1 MINKYLITMRP
12 RIIPTKY
19 RKFEQIIIFENKTKM
34 TLPSRLHVH
43 G

>member
-1 MINKYLITMRP
+1 MRP

-34 TLPSRLHVH
+34 TLPS
-43 G
+43 